1 MTYRAVWR
9 SAHQLVLDH
18 CDNAGLHAAMNADR
32 ALEEGRLDVYRFW
45 RDIIHALTEMG
56 RRLPV
61 DGERLN

>member
-18 CDNAGLHAAMNADR
+18 CDDASLQAAMNADR
-32 ALEEGRLDVYRFW
+32 ALAEGRLENYRFW
-45 RDIIHALTEMG
+45 LAVVEAIGDMG
-56 RRLPV
+56 RRTPV

>member
-9 SAHQLVLDH
+9 SAHRLVLEH
-18 CDNAGLHAAMNADR
+18 CDGAPVQAAMSADE
-32 ALEEGRLDVYRFW
+32 ALANGRLDNYRFW
-45 RDIIHALTEMG
+45 LGVIDALKEMG

>member
-9 SAHQLVLDH
+9 TAHQLVLDH
-18 CDNAGLHAAMNADR
+18 CDNAPLHAAMNADL
-32 ALEEGRLDVYRFW
+32 ALAEGGLHNYQFWVDV
-45 RDIIHALTEMG
+45 IAAIKEMG